1 MHIPHRT
8 INRFTI
14 ARTKDSLGFR
24 VLAVVLVLTTMG
36 ALVPLTTVDGPAA
49 TLGTLGL
56 IVALATAAVLL

>member
-1 MHIPHRT
+1 MHLH
-8 INRFTI
+8 INRFTV

-24 VLAVVLVLTTMG
+24 ILLTVIVLGTMG

-49 TLGTLGL
+49 TLGTLAL